1 MKNCVCFP
9 YFIIPYYKKPYSIIN
24 SLIIHY
30 YINNKLQKIILFT
43 QKYAPLKMPTQNVKN
58 LIKDKLNAIP
68 LLYHIT
74 KYILVFF
81 SIKKQGILLFLI
93 STLHLLIRK

>member
-1 MKNCVCFP
+1 MRICFLKNEKMRLFS
-9 YFIIPYYKKPYSIIN
+9 ILYYPHSIIN

-30 YINNKLQKIILFT
+30 YINNKLHKIILFT

-74 KYILVFF
+74 QIYISF
-81 SIKKQGILLFLI
+81 LFN
-93 STLHLLIRK
+93 